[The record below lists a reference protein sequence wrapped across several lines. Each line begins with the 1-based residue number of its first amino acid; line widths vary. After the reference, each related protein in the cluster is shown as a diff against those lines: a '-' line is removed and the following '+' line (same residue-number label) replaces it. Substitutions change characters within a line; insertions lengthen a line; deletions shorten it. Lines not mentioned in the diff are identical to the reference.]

1 MVLNCSTSFT
11 LEVLTMVILIC
22 AGWEGGGG
30 PSPQENWG
38 IIERLI
44 FPEIIAQEPLKTN
57 RR

>member
-1 MVLNCSTSFT
+1 VP
-11 LEVLTMVILIC
+11 
-22 AGWEGGGG
+22 GGRGGGG
-30 PSPQENWG
+30 QAPKRIGESPQENWG